1 MQNDNQWVWLVQV
14 SEYALLLFLLLL
26 LFSSHRLY
34 LTKLLSKEANFFCS
48 VSNSVTTSN
57 NAYNHT
63 YTKPQVRSMTTRQS
77 IIIIIIMMIIVIIIL
92 LLLLTSKYCHTMAL
106 DVITLLQLNK
116 VYSSSYPD
124 FFFLSPLNSVYYI
137 PLSLESWIP
146 LPSFVNLFCSSV
158 SPSFFIAFMFP
169 LGY

>member
-77 IIIIIIMMIIVIIIL
+77 IIIIIIMMIIVIIIF
-92 LLLLTSKYCHTMAL
+92 TMQKICYTY
-106 DVITLLQLNK
+106 VKPRMYNK
-116 VYSSSYPD
+116 VI
-124 FFFLSPLNSVYYI
+124 LVVYI
-137 PLSLESWIP
+137 PYVVL
-146 LPSFVNLFCSSV
+146 
-158 SPSFFIAFMFP
+158 MFTC
-169 LGY
+169 GV